1 MSIGW
6 AVMYFIKSVNR
17 VEARYVGAKTLLLL
31 LVSVPFGIIVFS
43 LAMGAWEEMKCEV
56 PA

>member
-1 MSIGW
+1 
-6 AVMYFIKSVNR
+6 MYFIKSVNR

-31 LVSVPFGIIVFS
+31 LVGVPFGIMVFS